1 MKEICIK
8 CMYITD
14 TVHLFG
20 IKELSYVKDFTA
32 EKNLKFITAFKILN
46 IWIYPKPFKSR
57 LKSTTFFL

>member
-1 MKEICIK
+1 
-8 CMYITD
+8 MYITD